1 MSRVVVDIIA
11 FMSKR
16 LSFDSDDL
24 EKVKEAEGAAL
35 AAVMEEPELRA
46 RPGDVRLEPV
56 YESPWSWPF
65 TSPKVM
71 VDEAPP
77 GWPFGLCPLCNN
89 KSHAYLDACIMT
101 GKIGTLHVSGFRDKD
116 IARHLMHHIGP
127 LYREVFSSLM
137 GDLSEADLP
146 DDAATV
152 YKRVLGVE
160 KKMREDEEACPV
172 YTEGREEMKPGR
184 INATYAWDGCRK
196 VANPHPWSIERTKQ
210 EMDDRK
216 HEAINFYDAMV
227 DIDDKAKTIYNEGI
241 AIGGSKGL
249 AVAVKALHER
259 RGAMTDLAKVGLIA
273 KSVSDRN
280 KTNELSP
287 GLQSMLDTLFAG
299 EPERLAAMRD
309 VTPPAL
315 PEDTQEPDQGPSL
328 AAGEEHKTEGED
340 DERGAGFGNDDDEED
355 DFDFDGDDE
364 TDY

>member
-1 MSRVVVDIIA
+1 MNIDIIGG
-11 FMSKR
+11 MRKKPVT
-16 LSFDSDDL
+16 LDTDDIEDIKEKEYSVL
-24 EKVKEAEGAAL
+24 VQPEVDMPEKV
-35 AAVMEEPELRA
+35 RQ
-46 RPGDVRLEPV
+46 GDVRMEPV

-89 KSHAYLDACIMT
+89 KAHAYLDACIMT
-101 GKIGTLHVSGFRDKD
+101 GKRGSLHVAGFNDRQ
-116 IARHLMHHIGP
+116 IARHLTHHIGP
-127 LYREVFSSLM
+127 LYREVFADLM

-146 DDAATV
+146 PDVEIV
-152 YKRVLGVE
+152 YKKMLAVE
-160 KKMREDEEACPV
+160 KKLKEDDEACPV
-172 YTEGREEMKPGR
+172 YTEGREETKPGR
-184 INATYAWDGCRK
+184 INAVYAWDGSKRLS
-196 VANPHPWSIERTKQ
+196 NPHPWSIERTKQ

-227 DIDDKAKTIYNEGI
+227 DIDDKAKVIYREGM

-280 KTNELSP
+280 KANELSP
-287 GLQSMLDTLFAG
+287 GLQSMLDTLFSG

-309 VTPPAL
+309 VSPPAL
-315 PEDTQEPDQGPSL
+315 PETCPSTPLEAECLIGHPHEPDESRLGSAL
-328 AAGEEHKTEGED
+328 GDDDFDED
-340 DERGAGFGNDDDEED
+340 DDDE
-355 DFDFDGDDE
+355 
-364 TDY
+364 